1 MNHPSAGGHPAD
13 DDPDE
18 ALVQR
23 VAARMRAAGR
33 HVVTDADPDEV
44 RWFFRSDQA
53 ATLALS
59 FGLVGHERGFAAA
72 VDYASRPRRC
82 GHDDTGWALLPGSI
96 WLAAAYRLPV
106 DRLRVLTAEE
116 SLADP
121 LPRPVAV
128 DRARVELAAWRVINR
143 LRDHLTD
150 AEVAALRLRCAG
162 GDNDTELRMQRAAA
176 MMALGQI
183 TGDDEM
189 RSTAT
194 ELALRECYE
203 RPGLIPSVV
212 FSTVAPLVASVTA
225 EDGTVDPHHLA
236 ATLRAELVRVDT
248 LMVFPDADVG
258 GVA

>member
-1 MNHPSAGGHPAD
+1 VNQPSTGGQLD
-13 DDPDE
+13 DDE

-33 HVVTDADPDEV
+33 HVVTDADPDE
-44 RWFFRSDQA
+44 RWHLRSDQA

-59 FGLVGHERGFAAA
+59 FGLVGHERGFVAA
-72 VDYASRPRRC
+72 VDYASRPCRC
-82 GHDDTGWALLPGSI
+82 GHDDPGWALLSGAI

-106 DRLRVLTAEE
+106 DRLRVLTADE

-121 LPRPVAV
+121 LPPSVAV

-143 LRDHLTD
+143 LRDQLTE
-150 AEVAALRLRCAG
+150 AELAALRLRCAG

-189 RSTAT
+189 QSTAT
-194 ELALRECYE
+194 ELALRECFE

-212 FSTVAPLVASVTA
+212 FSTVEPLVASVA
-225 EDGTVDPHHLA
+225 ADDGTVDPHHLTA
-236 ATLRAELVRVDT
+236 ALRAELVRVDT
-248 LMVFPDADVG
+248 LMVYPDADVG
-258 GVA
+258 GAA

>member
-1 MNHPSAGGHPAD
+1 MTNDPSFGGEHVD
-13 DDPDE
+13 DDE

-23 VAARMRAAGR
+23 AAARMRAAGR
-33 HVVTDADPDEV
+33 DVVTDADPDEV
-44 RWFFRSDQA
+44 RWLFRSDQA

-59 FGLVGHERGFAAA
+59 FGLIGHERGVAAA
-72 VDYASRPRRC
+72 VDYASRPRPC
-82 GHDDTGWALLPGSI
+82 GHDNPGWASLPGAI

-106 DRLRVLTAEE
+106 DRLRVLTADE

-121 LPRPVAV
+121 LPPPVAV

-162 GDNDTELRMQRAAA
+162 GDNDTELRMHRAAA
-176 MMALGQI
+176 MMALAQI
-183 TGDDEM
+183 TDDDDM
-189 RSTAT
+189 RSAAI

-212 FSTVAPLVASVTA
+212 FASINPLINALA
-225 EDGTVDPHHLA
+225 GDDGAVDPHHLA
-236 ATLRAELVRVDT
+236 AVLRAELVRVDS
-248 LMVFPDADVG
+248 LMVYPEADVG
-258 GVA
+258 GAA